1 MKRDNAILNFVF
13 VLLLIGAS
21 AAVGIYRS
29 RLDAQVF
36 SQPLFEQ
43 VARTEVI
50 TASNASTR
58 TKPVRDPTEANF
70 RPLQSPS
77 EQRIDPVVLTE
88 VLVRK
93 FAGRLALTEDE
104 LGQFRALFGS
114 AAKGLP
120 QGTATA
126 RDTVLKALNSAT
138 RARVPDTLLADAPTI
153 LQALKDLEHPDAR
166 RIRARM
172 KAAVE
177 RVEKMAR
184 AEVLLKKLPLTPENL
199 TLAAGNF
206 HAVLAQDAANSRAT
220 QGLDLLEQQTCVS
233 ARMLA
238 SQNYFDQAFALLN
251 LAEPKVQG
259 GGAIRSQ
266 RAALYVMQASTEAE
280 LLETFSTALQLKALE
295 RAEST
300 LEQLALFLPED
311 RITSMH
317 AQIRNTE
324 LYGGFERGQSF
335 SDDLLRDTLAAD
347 GQPLLEDAAPTGFGP
362 LMRVLPIGAFVMGS
376 PERERGRARNEGPQ
390 RDLEIRSGF
399 AMSTSEISVS
409 QFASFIAAT
418 NYQTDAEKRGDSIIY
433 SEESGRMVRK
443 KDITWRADYVG
454 RAAADNLPVVHV
466 SFNDANAYCEW
477 LSKAS
482 GMRYRLPSEA
492 EFEYAA
498 RAGVKTRYWWGD
510 GSPELGVENLTGKND
525 RSESDRTWSSG
536 FDNYGDGFWGPA
548 PIKLFQ
554 ANPFGLFDIAG
565 NVSEWTADCWHDSY
579 ARAPLDIGPW
589 VNPGCA
595 QRVVRGGSWGSAPD
609 ESRAAARAAFNPD
622 HGSAKIG
629 FRVVREF

>member
-13 VLLLIGAS
+13 VLVLIGAS

-29 RLDAQVF
+29 RLDSQVF

-50 TASNASTR
+50 TASSAPPRSLTVR
-58 TKPVRDPTEANF
+58 EPVETNF
-70 RPLQSPS
+70 RPLQELS
-77 EQRIDPVVLTE
+77 EAHIDPALLSE
-88 VLVRK
+88 ALVRK
-93 FAGRLALTEDE
+93 FAARAALSVDE
-104 LGQFRALFGS
+104 LGQFRVLFGS

-120 QGTATA
+120 QGTTA
-126 RDTVLKALNSAT
+126 ARNSILKALNSAT
-138 RARVPDTLLADAPTI
+138 RARVPDALLVDAPT
-153 LQALKDLEHPDAR
+153 LLLALKDLEHPDAR
-166 RIRARM
+166 RIRARL

-184 AEVLLKKLPLTPENL
+184 AEALLRKLPLTPENL

-206 HAVLAQDAANSRAT
+206 HAVLAQDAANSRAI
-220 QGLDLLEQQTCVS
+220 QGLDLLEQQSCAS
-233 ARMLA
+233 ARILA
-238 SQNYFDQAFALLN
+238 SENHFPRAFALLN

-280 LLETFSTALQLKALE
+280 LLENFSTALQLKALD

-300 LEQLALFLPED
+300 LAQLALFLPED
-311 RITSMH
+311 RITLMH
-317 AQIRNTE
+317 AQVRNTE

-335 SDDLLRDTLAAD
+335 SDDLLGNTLVGD
-347 GQPLLEDAAPTGFGP
+347 GQPLLQVEPSGFGP
-362 LMRVLPIGAFVMGS
+362 LMRVIPIGAFVMGS
-376 PERERGRARNEGPQ
+376 AEREKGRARNEGPQ
-390 RDLEIRSGF
+390 RDLEIRGGF
-399 AMSTSEISVS
+399 AISSSEISVA
-409 QFASFIAAT
+409 QFAQFISAGS
-418 NYQTDAEKRGDSIIY
+418 YQTDADRRGDSIIY
-433 SEESGRMVRK
+433 SEQSGRMVRRK
-443 KDITWRADYVG
+443 GINWRSDYVG
-454 RAAADNLPVVHV
+454 RTAADNLPVIHV
-466 SFNDANAYCEW
+466 SFNDAKAYCDW
-477 LSKAS
+477 LSAAT
-482 GMRYRLPSEA
+482 GLHYRLPSEA

-498 RAGVKTRYWWGD
+498 RAGTKTRYWWGD
-510 GSPELGVENLTGKND
+510 ASPELGVENLTGRND
-525 RSESDRTWSSG
+525 RSENDRTWSSG

-548 PIKLFQ
+548 PIKLFL
-554 ANPFGLFDIAG
+554 ANPFGLFDMAG
-565 NVSEWTADCWHDSY
+565 NVSEWTADCWHESY

-595 QRVVRGGSWGSAPD
+595 QRVVRGGSWGSSPE

>member
-13 VLLLIGAS
+13 VLVLIGAS

-50 TASNASTR
+50 TASNAPSR
-58 TKPVRDPTEANF
+58 DQPVRAATEANF
-70 RPLQSPS
+70 RPLQSAS
-77 EQRIDPVVLTE
+77 AQSIDPALLTE
-88 VLVRK
+88 LLVRK
-93 FAGRLALTEDE
+93 FAARTALTEEE
-104 LGQFRALFGS
+104 LGQFRTLFGS

-120 QGTATA
+120 QGTTA
-126 RDTVLKALNSAT
+126 ARNAVLKALNTAT
-138 RARVPDTLLADAPTI
+138 RARVPDALLSDAPTI
-153 LQALKDLEHPDAR
+153 LLALKDLEHPDAR
-166 RIRARM
+166 RIRARL

-177 RVEKMAR
+177 QVEKMAR
-184 AEVLLKKLPLTPENL
+184 AEVLLRKLPLTPENL
-199 TLAAGNF
+199 LLAAGNF

-220 QGLDLLEQQTCVS
+220 QGLDLLEQQSCVS

-238 SQNYFDQAFALLN
+238 SQNHFDRAFALLN

-266 RAALYVMQASTEAE
+266 RAALYVMQATTEAE
-280 LLETFSTALQLKALE
+280 LLENFSTALQLKALE

-311 RITSMH
+311 RIASMH

-335 SDDLLRDTLAAD
+335 SDDVLRDTLAAD
-347 GQPLLEDAAPTGFGP
+347 GQPLLEDAPTGFGP

-376 PERERGRARNEGPQ
+376 PEREQGRARNEGPQ
-390 RDLEIRSGF
+390 RDLEIRTGF
-399 AMSTSEISVS
+399 AMSTGEISVS
-409 QFASFIAAT
+409 QFAAFIAAT
-418 NYQTDAEKRGDSIIY
+418 NYQTDADSRGDSIIY
-433 SEESGRMVRK
+433 SEQSGRMVRK
-443 KDITWRADYVG
+443 KGVNWRSDYVG
-454 RAAADNLPVVHV
+454 KTAADNLPVVHV
-466 SFNDANAYCEW
+466 SFNDANAYCAW
-477 LSKAS
+477 LSEAT
-482 GMRYRLPSEA
+482 GQRYRLPSEA

-536 FDNYGDGFWGPA
+536 FDSYGDGFWGPA
-548 PIKLFQ
+548 PIKLFF

-565 NVSEWTADCWHDSY
+565 NVSEWTADCWHESY

-595 QRVVRGGSWGSAPD
+595 QRVVRGGSWGSTPE